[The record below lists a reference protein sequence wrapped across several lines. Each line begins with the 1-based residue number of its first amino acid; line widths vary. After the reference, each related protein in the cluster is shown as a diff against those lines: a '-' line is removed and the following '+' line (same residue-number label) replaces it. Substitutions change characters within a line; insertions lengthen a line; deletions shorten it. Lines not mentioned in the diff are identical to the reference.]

1 MKPYRPQGQGS
12 GGPKVAVMP
21 TGAPGPESG
30 GTRRQEVE
38 TWACR
43 LSACRLPSPPE
54 ARPCAAGWTQI
65 LGKGES
71 NIEQRHGAPNS
82 ERPLGHETQD
92 ATRNPGAPP
101 PRGPAHPPT
110 LPPSTSSSRKSTLV
124 MHQIKFHCVFFSLF
138 FLKLHLNT
146 EHIE

>member
-1 MKPYRPQGQGS
+1 
-12 GGPKVAVMP
+12 MP

-82 ERPLGHETQD
+82 APWGMKHKMRRGILGLRP
-92 ATRNPGAPP
+92 RVAPP
-101 PRGPAHPPT
+101 TPP
-110 LPPSTSSSRKSTLV
+110 PFRPV
-124 MHQIKFHCVFFSLF
+124 H
-138 FLKLHLNT
+138 HLQ
-146 EHIE
+146 EKVH